1 MFPPLDKQQEHRLVP
16 FECQQEGFLLGLAD
30 DKPPRRFLPPAD
42 ELSAVLGLTNILRA
56 WQHTFA
62 TTAATCEILTA
73 FLFKEHL
80 SMMTNPFSRTL
91 PTPRLISAVVLLIV
105 FLASRPSVA
114 QTRHIELNDFA
125 KITSVSDPQ
134 ISPDGKSIVVVVS
147 RPNLEQDRSD
157 RQLVL
162 IEIVTGAQHVLT
174 YDRQG
179 VGSPRWSPSGDRL
192 AFVAMDGAGKD
203 AKPQILVLPMNAGEA
218 RKITDAPNGIE
229 QFAWRPNGQEIAYV
243 TSDEPENKKEIEK
256 HHDAFEVG
264 DNDFLATEAAQPSHL
279 WIVSAE
285 GGKAKRLTSGAW
297 SLPKSAPP
305 SSPASPISWS
315 PDGKW
320 LLLTRQ
326 EHPHQGDNDLTTLQ
340 VLNVETGEIRKLT
353 KHEKFESFGLFSP
366 DGSRVAYWYPRD
378 GDPNN
383 EVEIFVT
390 ETTGGDGSDATRAID
405 RDLQR
410 VIWMPDGNSLLVGG
424 HDGVKT
430 SLWLQPLAGTAKK
443 LQLDDICPSWLFWVD
458 AFVGRKGDIAFT
470 GSTPTQ
476 PSELYYMASATQTPK
491 RLTDFN
497 HEIGALA
504 LGKAERFEWK
514 GPDGFQEDGVLF
526 YPPDFQKDRKYPLV
540 LIIHGGPTA
549 STTTQFSFLTQLM
562 SAHGYVV
569 FSPNYR
575 GSDNLGNAYQ
585 RAIWNDAGDGPGRDV
600 IAGIDAL
607 KKLGFI
613 DANKIGVTGWSY
625 GGYMTSWLIGHY
637 QIWKA
642 AMAGAPVTD
651 MYDEYNLSDGNV
663 SARYGFK
670 GSPYMGDNLKDYRVQ
685 SPITY
690 ATQMKTPTLIMHDTG
705 DARVTITQGYSLYH
719 ALKDNGVPVKFIAY
733 PVAGHFPGD
742 PVRAMDVDRR
752 WVEWM
757 DQYLK

>member
-1 MFPPLDKQQEHRLVP
+1 MKERPYRKNRSGLEPSRILMDIALRGALIAALAIE
-16 FECQQEGFLLGLAD
+16 LGL
-30 DKPPRRFLPPAD
+30 FGGNS
-42 ELSAVLGLTNILRA
+42 LS
-56 WQHTFA
+56 
-62 TTAATCEILTA
+62 
-73 FLFKEHL
+73 
-80 SMMTNPFSRTL
+80 
-91 PTPRLISAVVLLIV
+91 
-105 FLASRPSVA
+105 A
-114 QTRHIELNDFA
+114 QTRRIELNDFA

-134 ISPDGKSIVVVVS
+134 ISPDGKTIVFVVS
-147 RPNLEQDRSD
+147 RPNLGQDRSD
-157 RQLVL
+157 RELVL
-162 IEIVTGAQHVLT
+162 IDVATGAQHTLT
-174 YDRQG
+174 YERKG

-192 AFVAMDGAGKD
+192 AFVAADGAGKD
-203 AKPQILVLPMNAGEA
+203 AKPQVFILPMTGGEA
-218 RKITDAPNGIE
+218 RKITDTPNGIE
-229 QFAWRPNGQEIAYV
+229 QFAWRPNGKEIAYV

-264 DNDFLATEAAQPSHL
+264 DNDFLATEAEQPSHL
-279 WIVSAE
+279 WILPAE
-285 GGKAKRLTSGAW
+285 GGKAKRLTSGTW

-305 SSPASPISWS
+305 SPPASPISWS

-320 LLLTRQ
+320 LLFTRQ
-326 EHPHQGDNDLTTLQ
+326 EHPQQGDADMTALQ
-340 VLNVETGEIRKLT
+340 VLNVETGDTRKLT
-353 KHEKFESFGLFSP
+353 KHEKFESFGQFSP

-383 EVEIFVT
+383 ENEIFVT
-390 ETTGGDGSDATRAID
+390 QTTGGDGSDATRSMD
-405 RDLQR
+405 RDLLR
-410 VIWMPDGNSLLVGG
+410 VLWMPDGNSLLVGG
-424 HDGVKT
+424 HDGTLT
-430 SLWLQPLAGTAKK
+430 SLWLQPLAGAAKK
-443 LQLDDICPSWLFWVD
+443 LSLGDISPSWLFWVD
-458 AFVGRKGDIAFT
+458 AFVGRKGEIAFT
-470 GSTPTQ
+470 GSTPAQ
-476 PSELYYMASATQTPK
+476 PAELYYMTSSSDTPK

-497 HEIGALA
+497 HEIASLA
-504 LGKAERFEWK
+504 LGKAEKFAWK

-549 STTTQFSFLTQLM
+549 STTTQFNFLSQLM
-562 SAHGYVV
+562 ATHGYLV

-607 KKLGFI
+607 KKLGFV

-651 MYDEYNLSDGNV
+651 EYDEYNLSDGNV
-663 SARYGFK
+663 SDRYGFK
-670 GSPYMGDNLKDYRVQ
+670 GSPYVGDNLKDYRAQ

-690 ATQMKTPTLIMHDTG
+690 AAQMKTPTLIMHDTG
-705 DARVTITQGYSLYH
+705 DARVTVTQGYSLFH
-719 ALKDNGVPVKFIAY
+719 ALKDNGVPVKFLAF

-742 PVRAMDVDRR
+742 PVRQMDVYRY

>member
-1 MFPPLDKQQEHRLVP
+1 MLTDQPT
-16 FECQQEGFLLGLAD
+16 
-30 DKPPRRFLPPAD
+30 RRIPSSRF
-42 ELSAVLGLTNILRA
+42 
-56 WQHTFA
+56 
-62 TTAATCEILTA
+62 
-73 FLFKEHL
+73 
-80 SMMTNPFSRTL
+80 FSC
-91 PTPRLISAVVLLIV
+91 VLLV
-105 FLASRPSVA
+105 LALLASRPALA
-114 QTRHIELNDFA
+114 QTRHIELNDYA

-134 ISPDGKSIVVVVS
+134 ISPEGKTIVFVVS

-162 IEIVTGAQHVLT
+162 MEIARGAQRVLT
-174 YDRQG
+174 YERRG
-179 VGSPRWSPSGDRL
+179 VGSPRWSPRGDRL
-192 AFVAMDGAGKD
+192 AFVAADGAGKE
-203 AKPQILVLPMNAGEA
+203 AKPQVFILSMAGGEA

-264 DNDFLATEAAQPSHL
+264 DNDFLATEAALPSNI
-279 WIVSAE
+279 WILPAE
-285 GGKAKRLTSGAW
+285 GGKAKQLTSGAW

-320 LLLTRQ
+320 LMFTRQ
-326 EHPHQGDNDLTTLQ
+326 EHPHQGDSDLTTLQ

-353 KHEKFESFGLFSP
+353 KHEKLESFGVFSP

-383 EVEIFVT
+383 ENEIYVT
-390 ETTGGDGSDATRAID
+390 QTTGGDGSDAARSID
-405 RDLQR
+405 RDLLR
-410 VIWMPDGNSLLVGG
+410 VIWMPGGDSLLVGG
-424 HDGVKT
+424 HDGTQT
-430 SLWLQPLAGTAKK
+430 SLWLQPLAGAAKK
-443 LQLDDICPSWLFWVD
+443 LPLGDISPSWSFWVD
-458 AFVGRKGDIAFT
+458 AFVGRKGEIAFT
-470 GSTPTQ
+470 GSTPAQ
-476 PSELYYMASATQTPK
+476 PSELYYMASASDAPR

-497 HEIGALA
+497 HEIASLA
-504 LGKAERFEWK
+504 LGKAEKFEWK

-540 LIIHGGPTA
+540 LIIHGGPQA
-549 STTTQFSFLTQLM
+549 STTTQFSFLSQLM
-562 SAHGYVV
+562 VTHGYVV

-575 GSDNLGNAYQ
+575 GSDNLGNTYQ

-600 IAGIDAL
+600 ISGIDAL
-607 KKLGFI
+607 KKLSFI
-613 DANKIGVTGWSY
+613 DASKIGVTGWSY

-651 MYDEYNLSDGNV
+651 NYDEYNLSDGNV
-663 SARYGFK
+663 SVRYGFS
-670 GSPYMGDNLKDYRVQ
+670 GSPYVGDNLKAYREQ

-690 ATQMKTPTLIMHDTG
+690 AAQMKTPTLIMHDTG
-705 DARVTITQGYSLYH
+705 DARVTITQAYSLFH
-719 ALKDNGVPVKFIAY
+719 ALKDNGVPVKFLAF
-733 PVAGHFPGD
+733 PVQGHFPGD
-742 PVRAMDVDRR
+742 PVRQMDVYRH

>member
-1 MFPPLDKQQEHRLVP
+1 
-16 FECQQEGFLLGLAD
+16 
-30 DKPPRRFLPPAD
+30 
-42 ELSAVLGLTNILRA
+42 
-56 WQHTFA
+56 
-62 TTAATCEILTA
+62 
-73 FLFKEHL
+73 
-80 SMMTNPFSRTL
+80 MMTDPCLHRFPSSRLFFS
-91 PTPRLISAVVLLIV
+91 VLLVLALLAGRPV
-105 FLASRPSVA
+105 FG
-114 QTRHIELNDFA
+114 QMRHIELNDLA

-134 ISPDGKSIVVVVS
+134 ISPDGKSIVFVVS
-147 RPNLEQDRSD
+147 RPNLDKDRSD
-157 RQLVL
+157 RELVR
-162 IEIVTGAQHVLT
+162 IDISTGAQHVLT
-174 YDRQG
+174 YERRG

-192 AFVAMDGAGKD
+192 AFVAVEGTGKE
-203 AKPQILVLPMNAGEA
+203 AQPQIFVLPMTGGEA

-229 QFAWRPNGQEIAYV
+229 QFAWKPDGREIAYV

-256 HHDAFEVG
+256 HQDAFEVG
-264 DNDFLATEAAQPSHL
+264 DNDFLATEAPTPSHL
-279 WIVSAE
+279 WILPAE
-285 GGKAKRLTSGAW
+285 GGKARRLTSGAW

-305 SSPASPISWS
+305 SPPASPVSWS
-315 PDGKW
+315 SDGKW
-320 LLLTRQ
+320 LMFTRQ
-326 EHPHQGDNDLTTLQ
+326 EHPHQGDADLTTLQ
-340 VLNVETGEIRKLT
+340 VLNVETGETRKLT

-383 EVEIFVT
+383 ENEIFVT
-390 ETTGGDGSDATRAID
+390 QSSGGDGSDATRSID
-405 RDLQR
+405 RDIQR

-424 HDGVKT
+424 HDGTLT
-430 SLWLQPLAGTAKK
+430 SLWLQPLSGAAKR
-443 LQLDDICPSWLFWVD
+443 LSLGDISPSWGFWVD
-458 AFVGRKGDIAFT
+458 AFVGPKGEIAFT

-476 PSELYYMASATQTPK
+476 PSELYYLASAGEAPR

-497 HEIGALA
+497 HEIASLA

-514 GPDGFQEDGVLF
+514 GPDNFQEDGVLF

-562 SAHGYVV
+562 TSHGYMV

-600 IAGIDAL
+600 MAGIEAV
-607 KKLGFI
+607 KKLGFV
-613 DANKIGVTGWSY
+613 DESKIGVTGWSY

-637 QIWKA
+637 HIWKA

-651 MYDEYNLSDGNV
+651 IYDEYNLSDGNT
-663 SARYGFK
+663 SGRYSFK
-670 GSPYMGDNLKDYRVQ
+670 GSPYVGDNLKDYRAQ

-690 ATQMKTPTLIMHDTG
+690 AAQMKTPTLIMHDTG

-719 ALKDNGVPVKFIAY
+719 ALKDNGVPVKFVAY

>member
-1 MFPPLDKQQEHRLVP
+1 MKTNHRAFLPAKYSRSAPLASP
-16 FECQQEGFLLGLAD
+16 FCSRGFFLLLGL
-30 DKPPRRFLPPAD
+30 L
-42 ELSAVLGLTNILRA
+42 LGL
-56 WQHTFA
+56 
-62 TTAATCEILTA
+62 C
-73 FLFKEHL
+73 L
-80 SMMTNPFSRTL
+80 S
-91 PTPRLISAVVLLIV
+91 
-105 FLASRPSVA
+105 PSTSA
-114 QTRHIELNDFA
+114 QTRHIELSDFA

-134 ISPDGKSIVVVVS
+134 ISPDGKSIVFVVS

-157 RQLVL
+157 RELVQMD
-162 IEIVTGAQHVLT
+162 IASGAQHSLT
-174 YDRQG
+174 YDRKG
-179 VGSPRWSPSGDRL
+179 VGSPRWSPNGDRL
-192 AFVAMDGAGKD
+192 AFVAVEGTGKD
-203 AKPQILVLPMNAGEA
+203 AKPQVFVLPMTGGEA
-218 RKITDAPNGIE
+218 RKLTEAPNGIE
-229 QFAWRPNGQEIAYV
+229 QFAWRPNGQDIAYV
-243 TSDEPENKKEIEK
+243 ASDEPGNKKEIEK

-264 DNDFLATEAAQPSHL
+264 DNDFLATEAALPSHI
-279 WIVSAE
+279 WILPAV

-320 LLLTRQ
+320 LLFTRQ
-326 EHPHQGDNDLTTLQ
+326 EHPHQGDADLTTLQ
-340 VLNVETGEIRKLT
+340 VLNVDSGEVRKLT
-353 KHEKFESFGLFSP
+353 KHEKFESFAEFSP
-366 DGSRVAYWYPRD
+366 DGSHVAYWYPRD

-383 EVEIFVT
+383 ENEIFVT
-390 ETTGGDGSDATRAID
+390 QTTGGDGTDTTRPID
-405 RDLQR
+405 RCLLR

-424 HDGVKT
+424 HDGTQT
-430 SLWLQPLAGTAKK
+430 SMWLQPLNGAAKK
-443 LQLDDICPSWLFWVD
+443 LALGDISPSWSFWVD

-476 PSELYYMASATQTPK
+476 PSELYYMASATDSPK
-491 RLTDFN
+491 RLTNFN
-497 HEIGALA
+497 HEIAALA
-504 LGKAERFEWK
+504 LGKTERFEWK

-540 LIIHGGPTA
+540 LIIHGGPQA
-549 STTTQFSFLTQLM
+549 STTTQFGFLSKFM
-562 SAHGYVV
+562 ASHDYVV

-600 IAGIDAL
+600 MTGIAAL

-613 DANKIGVTGWSY
+613 DENKIGVTGWSY

-651 MYDEYNLSDGNV
+651 IYDEYNLADFNV
-663 SARYGFK
+663 TGRYGFK
-670 GSPYMGDNLKDYRVQ
+670 GSPYVGENLKDYRAQ

-690 ATQMKTPTLIMHDTG
+690 AAQMKTPTLIMHDTG
-705 DARVTITQGYSLYH
+705 DARVTVTQGYSLYH
-719 ALKDNGVPVKFIAY
+719 ALKDNGVPVKFIAF
-733 PVAGHFPGD
+733 PVPGHFPGD
-742 PVRAMDVDRR
+742 PVRQMDVYRH

>member
-1 MFPPLDKQQEHRLVP
+1 M
-16 FECQQEGFLLGLAD
+16 
-30 DKPPRRFLPPAD
+30 
-42 ELSAVLGLTNILRA
+42 
-56 WQHTFA
+56 
-62 TTAATCEILTA
+62 
-73 FLFKEHL
+73 
-80 SMMTNPFSRTL
+80 
-91 PTPRLISAVVLLIV
+91 
-105 FLASRPSVA
+105 
-114 QTRHIELNDFA
+114 ELNDFA
-125 KITSVSDPQ
+125 KFTTVSDPQ
-134 ISPDGKSIVVVVS
+134 ISPDGKSIAFVVARV
-147 RPNLEQDRSD
+147 NIEQDRSD

-162 IEIVTGAQHVLT
+162 LEIATGTQHVLT
-174 YDRQG
+174 YERKG

-192 AFVAMDGAGKD
+192 AFVAIDGTVKD
-203 AKPQILVLPMNAGEA
+203 ARPQIFILPTGGGEA

-229 QFAWRPNGQEIAYV
+229 QFAWRPNGQDIAYV

-256 HHDAFEVG
+256 HRDAFAVG
-264 DNDFLATEAAQPSHL
+264 DNDFLATEAEQSSHL
-279 WIVSAE
+279 WILPAE

-297 SLPKSAPP
+297 SLTKSAPP
-305 SSPASPISWS
+305 SPPASPISWS

-320 LLLTRQ
+320 LLFTRQ
-326 EHPHQGDNDLTTLQ
+326 EHPQQGDNDLTTLQ
-340 VLNVETGEIRKLT
+340 MLNVETGETHKLT

-390 ETTGGDGSDATRAID
+390 ETTGGDGTDATRSID

-430 SLWLQPLAGTAKK
+430 SLWVQPLTGAAKK
-443 LQLDDICPSWLFWVD
+443 LPLGDISPSWSFWVD

-476 PSELYYMASATQTPK
+476 PSELYYMASAGDTPR

-497 HEIGALA
+497 HEIAALA
-504 LGKAERFEWK
+504 LGKAEKFEWK

-526 YPPDFQKDRKYPLV
+526 LPPDFQKDRKYPLV
-540 LIIHGGPTA
+540 LIIHGGPQA
-549 STTTQFSFLTQLM
+549 STTTQFSFLAQLM
-562 SAHGYVV
+562 VTHGYVV

-600 IAGIDAL
+600 IVGIDAV
-607 KKLGFI
+607 KKQGFI
-613 DANKIGVTGWSY
+613 DANKIAVTGWSY

-663 SARYGFK
+663 TGRYSFK
-670 GSPYMGDNLKDYRVQ
+670 GSPYVGDNLKDYRAQ

-690 ATQMKTPTLIMHDTG
+690 AAQMKTPTLIMQDTG
-705 DARVTITQGYSLYH
+705 DARVTITQGYSLFH
-719 ALKDNGVPVKFIAY
+719 ALKDNAVPVKFIAF
-733 PVAGHFPGD
+733 PVAGHSPGD
-742 PVRAMDVDRR
+742 PVRAMDVYRR

>member
-1 MFPPLDKQQEHRLVP
+1 
-16 FECQQEGFLLGLAD
+16 
-30 DKPPRRFLPPAD
+30 
-42 ELSAVLGLTNILRA
+42 
-56 WQHTFA
+56 
-62 TTAATCEILTA
+62 
-73 FLFKEHL
+73 
-80 SMMTNPFSRTL
+80 MMPDRCA
-91 PTPRLISAVVLLIV
+91 RQ
-105 FLASRPSVA
+105 LASAGLFSCLLLAVTLLASGPSPA
-114 QTRHIELNDFA
+114 QQRHIELNDYA

-134 ISPDGKSIVVVVS
+134 ISPDGKSIVFAVG
-147 RPNLEQDRSD
+147 RPHIEQDRID
-157 RQLVL
+157 RELVL
-162 IEIVTGAQHVLT
+162 MDIATGTQRVLT
-174 YDRQG
+174 YERKG
-179 VGSPRWSPSGDRL
+179 VGSPRWAPTGDRL
-192 AFVAMDGAGKD
+192 AFVAADGAGKD
-203 AKPQILVLPMNAGEA
+203 AKPQIFILPMTGGEA

-264 DNDFLATEAAQPSHL
+264 DNDFLATEAAMPSHI
-279 WIVSAE
+279 WILPAE

-297 SLPKSAPP
+297 GLPKSAPP

-315 PDGKW
+315 PDGKS
-320 LLLTRQ
+320 LLFTRQ
-326 EHPHQGDNDLTTLQ
+326 EHPHQGDADLTTLQ
-340 VLNVETGEIRKLT
+340 VLNVETGATRKLT
-353 KHEKFESFGLFSP
+353 THEKFESFGLFSP
-366 DGSRVAYWYPRD
+366 DGSRVVYWYPRD

-383 EVEIFVT
+383 ENEIFVT
-390 ETTGGDGSDATRAID
+390 QTSGGDGSDATRGID

-410 VIWMPDGNSLLVGG
+410 VLWMPDGNSMLVGG
-424 HDGVKT
+424 HDGTQT
-430 SLWLQPLAGTAKK
+430 SLWVQPLAGAAKR
-443 LQLDDICPSWLFWVD
+443 LPLGDVNPSWAFWVD
-458 AFVGRKGDIAFT
+458 AFVGRKGEIAFT

-476 PSELYYMASATQTPK
+476 PSELYYMASAGSTPK

-497 HEIGALA
+497 HEIASLALA
-504 LGKAERFEWK
+504 KAERFEWK

-549 STTTQFSFLTQLM
+549 STTTQFNFLSQLM
-562 SAHGYVV
+562 ASHGYVV

-575 GSDNLGNAYQ
+575 GSDNLGNTYQ

-600 IAGIDAL
+600 IAGIDEL
-607 KKLGFI
+607 KKRSFI
-613 DANKIGVTGWSY
+613 DASKIGVTGWSY

-651 MYDEYNLSDGNV
+651 MYDEYNLADGNV
-663 SARYGFK
+663 SLRYGFK
-670 GSPYMGDNLKDYRVQ
+670 GSPYIGDNLKDYRAQ
-685 SPITY
+685 SPISY
-690 ATQMKTPTLIMHDTG
+690 AGQMKTPTLIMHDTG
-705 DARVTITQGYSLYH
+705 DARVTVTQGYSLYH

-757 DQYLK
+757 DQFLK